1 MEAAIIAAVGLVAS
15 AAAGAFAAI
24 QARRALKQAEQETA
38 AAAVDAGADVGTVAI
53 TTIHSRR
60 TDLETFAE
68 PDADVQVSYEFAKRR
83 AAEGRGQVLTLTST
97 DKKELKAI
105 IRAELEEDR
114 KTRSTE
120 AGKAAKRAFLINF
133 LLSVFFF
140 GLGTG
145 VTLLAS

>member
-24 QARRALKQAEQETA
+24 QARRALEQAKQAS
-38 AAAVDAGADVGTVAI
+38 AAAVDVGADAETVAI
-53 TTIHSRR
+53 TTIRARR

-83 AAEGRGQVLTLTST
+83 TAEGRGQALTLTST
-97 DKKELKAI
+97 DKTELKAI

-114 KTRSTE
+114 KTRNTE
-120 AGKAAKRAFLINF
+120 ARKAAKGAFLINF